1 MYLSDQFVHIY
12 LLFSKSQKISSDGF
26 SKGQVNMN
34 VVVSI
39 EVLNTKSIVFQLL
52 NGNIWCCASDD
63 CLIVRWNPCEWDTI
77 SVFCYLDNLV
87 TSRIDS
93 NWRKN
98 KYFISVIQHQQE
110 EGC

>member
-1 MYLSDQFVHIY
+1 MRYLKPTSISDKTVHVFLWKLKNMYLSDQFVHIY

-63 CLIVRWNPCEWDTI
+63 CLIVRWNPCE
-77 SVFCYLDNLV
+77 
-87 TSRIDS
+87 
-93 NWRKN
+93 
-98 KYFISVIQHQQE
+98 
-110 EGC
+110 